1 MTWTSEFF
9 LDNRQRLSERID
21 GGVIVLSANHQQQRR
36 GDMAHVFAQ
45 ESNFWYLTG
54 IDAPDWRMI
63 YDSSRNK
70 LWMVQPPKN
79 DLQELFEGA
88 ITNEAIMKISG
99 ADEVIQWSEHEA
111 LLRQLARKHSQVY
124 ALDPVKL
131 AAQYHHPINP
141 GIIDVHVTVE
151 RIFANVSDVRQA
163 LAMQRA
169 IKNDKEISAIKKAVK
184 LTVEAFDHVHSTLEK
199 YRHEYEIEAEF
210 GYMFRRHNATH
221 AYDPIVA
228 SGVHACTLHYGK
240 NSAKRTAHAG
250 VLIDIG
256 AELGGYCADITRTY
270 AWGEPTARFVDLH
283 QALQAAQQEI
293 IRLIEPYMPLVEYE
307 KQVDV
312 IMKRAMMTVGL
323 LSDDKDSRYRMYF
336 PHAVSHGLGIDVH
349 DSLGGHR
356 AFEPGMVVTVEP
368 GLYVPEAGIGMRIE
382 DDIVVTETGRRNLS
396 AGISHQFSL

>member
-1 MTWTSEFF
+1 MIRWKKDFF
-9 LDNRQRLSERID
+9 EDNRRRFGQKIN
-21 GGVIVLSANHQQQRR
+21 GGLVVLGANQQQQRR
-36 GDMAHVFAQ
+36 SDMAHIFAQ
-45 ESNFWYLTG
+45 EPNFWYLTG
-54 IDAPDWRMI
+54 IEAPDWRMI
-63 YDSSRNK
+63 YDSSRDR
-70 LWMVQPPKN
+70 LWLVRPQKN
-79 DLQELFEGA
+79 DIQDLFEGSLDD
-88 ITNEAIMKISG
+88 EAVIKRSG
-99 ADEVIQWSEHEA
+99 ADEVIEWSDHEA
-111 LLRQLARKHSQVY
+111 LLRQLTRKHSQVY

-131 AAQYHHPINP
+131 AAHYHHPINP
-141 GIIDVHVTVE
+141 GIIDVYTTVE
-151 RIFANVSDVRQA
+151 RIFASVSDVRRD
-163 LAMQRA
+163 LAIQRA
-169 IKNDKEISAIKKAVK
+169 VKNDKEISAIKKVVK
-184 LTVEAFDHVHSTLEK
+184 LTEEAFTHVRNTLETYK
-199 YRHEYEIEAEF
+199 YEYEIEAEF
-210 GYMFRRHNATH
+210 GYMFRRSNASH

-228 SGVHACTLHYGK
+228 SGVNACTLHYGE
-240 NSAKRTAHAG
+240 NNAKRTAHAG

-256 AELGGYCADITRTY
+256 AELNGYCADITRTY
-270 AWGEPTARFVDLH
+270 AWGELTARFVDLH

-382 DDIVVTETGRRNLS
+382 DDILVTKTGNTNLS
-396 AGISHQFSL
+396 QSLSTSL